1 MSSCGDTILIYQ
13 VWIAIYHKNQGFQ
26 ISLSTSC
33 AVIFSSLTDP
43 TTAFIFSLN
52 NLHFEMHVSFIGLTF
67 GPILMYKVFN
77 GSAHL
82 SIHILSLYVSTWL
95 LIILVTL
102 TLGWFISI
110 LTLEGFQF
118 HFHYEMTE

>member
-1 MSSCGDTILIYQ
+1 MSSCGDTIFIYQ
-13 VWIAIYHKNQGFQ
+13 VWLAINNKNQSFQ

-43 TTAFIFSLN
+43 TSALIFSLN
-52 NLHFEMHVSFIGLTF
+52 NLHFEIHVRFIGLTF

-77 GSAHL
+77 GNAHL
-82 SIHILSLYVSTWL
+82 SVHILSLYVSTWL

-102 TLGWFISI
+102 P
-110 LTLEGFQF
+110 
-118 HFHYEMTE
+118 

>member
-1 MSSCGDTILIYQ
+1 MPSCGDTTLIYQ
-13 VWIAIYHKNQGFQ
+13 VRLAINHKNQSFQ

-43 TTAFIFSLN
+43 TTALIFSLN
-52 NLHFEMHVSFIGLTF
+52 NLHFEMHVRFVGLTF

-77 GSAHL
+77 GNAHL
-82 SIHILSLYVSTWL
+82 SIHILSLYFSNWL

-118 HFHYEMTE
+118 HFH

>member
-1 MSSCGDTILIYQ
+1 MSTYGDTILIYQ
-13 VWIAIYHKNQGFQ
+13 VWLAINHKNQSFQ

-43 TTAFIFSLN
+43 ITTLIFRFNS
-52 NLHFEMHVSFIGLTF
+52 LHFDIHVRFIGLTF
-67 GPILMYKVFN
+67 GPILMYKEFN
-77 GSAHL
+77 GNAHL

-110 LTLEGFQF
+110 LTLEGFQY
-118 HFHYEMTE
+118 HFH